1 MEFKTTNPTLK
12 RVERYCSGDMLSE
25 SDETFSAA
33 SHLGVATKSLYFVL
47 LTIASTIIFAKVFAS
62 ISTMTEF
69 AIMLMIAAAVITFIS
84 GMIASISPKTAA
96 IFGSIYVIGEGAL
109 IGLTVATLPQEYKGL
124 VLFAFLSALG
134 VFGIITVLYATGIV
148 RVGSKFRR
156 YLFGVLLG
164 ILVTQLVAA
173 VVSIFSVEFRYMIYG
188 NGPLAIIVSVVMVL
202 VAALYIFADLSR
214 ISEMVEMRM
223 EKKYEWLAA
232 YSLSVTLIW
241 LFVEL
246 LRLLS
251 LLARKK

>member
-33 SHLGVATKSLYFVL
+33 SHFGVAMKSLYFVL
-47 LTIASTIIFAKVFAS
+47 VTIVSTVIFAKIFS
-62 ISTMTEF
+62 SD
-69 AIMLMIAAAVITFIS
+69 IMIDAVLGLLIAAAIVTFVS
-84 GMIASISPKTAA
+84 GLIASISPMTAA
-96 IFGSIYVIGEGAL
+96 VFGSIYVIGEGAL
-109 IGLTVATLPQEYKGL
+109 IGLTVACLPQEYKGL

-134 VFGIITVLYATGIV
+134 VFGIITVLYATGVV
-148 RVGSKFRR
+148 RVGSKFRK
-156 YLFGVLLG
+156 YLFSVLLG

-173 VVSIFSVEFRYMIYG
+173 IVSIFSVEFRYMIYG

-214 ISEMVEMRM
+214 ISEMVDSRM

-246 LRLLS
+246 LRLLT
-251 LLARKK
+251 LLAKKK